1 MGGISMDRRRFLE
14 LNAGLAA
21 ATAAGIIPAR
31 AQSAWPN
38 KNITMIVPFTP
49 GGSTD
54 ILARLIGQRFTE
66 AWGQG
71 VVTENRP
78 GAGGSVGSVALARA
92 APDGYTVGM
101 GHIGTLS
108 VNPSLYPNLQYDPIK
123 SFAHISM
130 LARVYNVLVVH
141 PSLPIKNVREF
152 IDYARANPGKLNYG
166 SGGNGSAAHIATAAF
181 MVATGTQMTHVPY
194 RGTAPAVADLLS
206 GQIQFM
212 MTGGPAVLPHA
223 RAGTMRGLG
232 VSGPNRLK
240 SDPDIPTISEAGVPG
255 FDATQWYG
263 MMAPAGTPDEIVA
276 KFNREV
282 HGALA
287 SKQMQEALE
296 RDGAEPWPTT
306 PQEFR
311 DIIASET
318 KRWHEVVEKA
328 KIKVE

>member
-1 MGGISMDRRRFLE
+1 MDRRRFLQ
-14 LNAGLAA
+14 LTASSLAVS
-21 ATAAGIIPAR
+21 TGGIASSS
-31 AQSAWPN
+31 AQAQWPT

-66 AWGQG
+66 TWGQG

-78 GAGGSVGSVALARA
+78 GAGGAVGSVALARA
-92 APDGYTVGM
+92 PADGYTVGM

-108 VNPSLYPNLQYDPIK
+108 VNPSLYSNLQYDPIK

-141 PSLPIKNVREF
+141 PSLPVKNVAEF
-152 IDYARANPGKLNYG
+152 IEYARQNPGKLNYG

-194 RGTAPAVADLLS
+194 RGTSPAVADLLS

-223 RAGTMRGLG
+223 RAGTMRALG

-240 SDPDIPTISEAGVPG
+240 SDPNIPTIAEAGVPG

-263 MMAPAGTPDEIVA
+263 MMAPTGTPDDIVA
-276 KFNREV
+276 KLTKEV

-287 SKQMQEALE
+287 SKAMQEALE

>member
-1 MGGISMDRRRFLE
+1 MDRRRFLQ
-14 LNAGLAA
+14 LTASSLAMSGS
-21 ATAAGIIPAR
+21 GIASSV
-31 AQSAWPN
+31 AQAQWPT
-38 KNITMIVPFTP
+38 KNITMVVPFTP

-78 GAGGSVGSVALARA
+78 GAGGAVGSVALARA
-92 APDGYTVGM
+92 PADGYTVGM

-108 VNPSLYPNLQYDPIK
+108 VNPSLYSNLQYDPIK

-152 IDYARANPGKLNYG
+152 IDYARQNPGKLNYG

-194 RGTAPAVADLLS
+194 RGTSPAVNDLLS

-223 RAGTMRGLG
+223 RAGTMRALG

-240 SDPDIPTISEAGVPG
+240 SDPDIPTIAEAGVPG
-255 FDATQWYG
+255 FDATPWYG
-263 MMAPAGTPDEIVA
+263 MMAPAGTPQDIVA
-276 KFNREV
+276 QLTKGG
-282 HGALA
+282 HGPLG
-287 SKQMQEALE
+287 SKATEGAPG
-296 RDGAEPWPTT
+296 RDGAEGWPAS
-306 PQEFR
+306 PQGVR
-311 DIIASET
+311 DIIASGNHGSG
-318 KRWHEVVEKA
+318 RVRVEA
-328 KIKVE
+328 